1 MFHRSKRRPA
11 RPARAVL
18 ALVAAVSA
26 AAAGLLGVNTPQA
39 QAVPASPAHGTAP
52 QRTTQAKS
60 PGDSVERVCGAPQP
74 GQATCFA
81 MRRTDTQ
88 DFRARAAADGQP
100 DGLGATD
107 IQSAYNLPADGGA
120 SQTVAIVDAYDD
132 PTAESDL
139 AIYRAQYGLPACT
152 TDNGCFRKVDQRGGT
167 VYPEPEESWA
177 GEISLDL
184 DMVSAAAPNAHILLI
199 EADDPDPKNLAAAV
213 NQAVAMGAKFISN
226 SYGLDESL
234 VDTAL
239 WDAAYN
245 HPGVAVVAA
254 SGDESYGVQFPAAS
268 PYVTAVGGTSLVRDP
283 GTVRGWSESAWN
295 GGGSGCSTS
304 EPKPDF
310 QNDGGCAGRTVADV
324 SAVADPETGAAVF
337 QTYGKITD
345 SGWEIIGGTSAA
357 TPIIAGVYA
366 VAGAPEPDTYAN
378 SYPYV
383 ANRSALNDV
392 TSGSNGECQ
401 PAYLCNAGAGYD
413 GPTGLGTP
421 NGPAAFKNGPYG
433 RVHGKVLDAEKGTP
447 VALAEVSAGG
457 STTYT
462 GADGTFSLTLP
473 AGKQSVTVG
482 GYGFRT
488 KTFAGVKIADKI
500 VLERDF
506 ALTPLPSATVSGTV
520 KDGSGHGWPLYARIT
535 VDGKPGAPIWTDP
548 VTGAYRVTL
557 PQQAAYTLRV
567 TSYYQGYASAV
578 STVAV
583 AADDVEADFALAADP
598 RVGAAPGYSVTHDGS
613 FESFE
618 STASAPTGWAVQNAG
633 GTTGGWQF
641 NDPRYRGNKTG
652 GAGGFAIAD
661 SGYGTTVD
669 TSLLSPVYDFSQDG
683 HPDLSFDTQY
693 IGSFAQ
699 EASVDVSANGGKTW
713 TTLWAPDPV
722 FADVPGPA
730 TIRLDLTAYAGKPKV
745 RLRFHFAGSDAW
757 YWQIDDVQVA
767 DWKATPLPGAL
778 ITGQVTD
785 ANTGEGITG
794 SDVKDAAGDT
804 AITTATPEDATT
816 PDGFYWLFS
825 QAGKQQVTAV
835 RKPYQSA
842 TKNVKAVADRTTRV
856 PDLALAAGRLSV
868 TGGDIS
874 ASVGWGASASQN
886 LQVTNTGG
894 APVHVTLAERPA
906 PAARPTPGSGWQPA
920 ADLPGPVIDGLAESY
935 QGKLYAGLG
944 GNGVGP
950 SRKLMRYDPETGAWS
965 TLASAQDTRT
975 YPAHGFIGGKLYV
988 TGGFGTS
995 HQADPTLEVYDPA
1008 TDTWTRGA
1016 SMPTP
1021 LATAAS
1027 TVLDG
1032 KLYVIGGCSSDYSCG
1047 ENSTVSVYD
1056 PSTDSWS
1063 SAANYPVPVAAGA
1076 CAGIENRI
1084 YCAGG
1089 TANPA
1094 VPGGTYDLSSAYS
1107 YDPVTDRW
1115 SKLPDM
1121 PHAVW
1126 RSAYTSADGLLLI
1139 SGGQSKDAVLDS
1151 ALAFDPRTSTWSS
1164 LPRMSQA
1171 RTGAAGAPGF
1181 YTVGGIAEGA
1191 SVQTVELLSGYNQ
1204 QDGADITWMSASTPS
1219 LALQPGETAQVTV
1232 TLDASVAEI
1241 GQPGAYAARLQLN
1254 SDTPYPLADIP
1265 VSLTVSPPS
1274 SWGKIT
1280 GKVTAASTGLPLAG
1294 ATVEVDSWVADTTL
1308 TTAADGS
1315 YELWLDKR
1323 NNPLTVIVAKE
1334 GYKPVV
1340 ATVKVVKG
1348 SVVVTDFALKKA

>member
-1 MFHRSKRRPA
+1 M
-11 RPARAVL
+11 VL
-18 ALVAAVSA
+18 ACAAAVSVA
-26 AAAGLLGVNTPQA
+26 AIGLLGFSVPQA
-39 QAVPASPAHGTAP
+39 QAAPAAPGHSAAPAHSAAPQGTA
-52 QRTTQAKS
+52 RAKS
-60 PGDSVERVCGAPQP
+60 AEDSVERVCGTPQP

-81 MRRTDTQ
+81 MRRTGTDTLR
-88 DFRARAAADGQP
+88 RADDGGQP
-100 DGLGATD
+100 EGFGAAD

-120 SQTVAIVDAYDD
+120 GQTVAVVDAYDD

-139 AIYRAQYGLPACT
+139 AVYRAQYGLPACT

-167 VYPEPEESWA
+167 EYPDPDTDWA

-199 EADDPDPKNLAAAV
+199 EADNPSPANLAAAV

-226 SYGLDESL
+226 SYGMDESK

-245 HPGVAVVAA
+245 HPGVAVIAA
-254 SGDESYGVQFPAAS
+254 TGDESYGVEFPAAS
-268 PYVTAVGGTSLVRDP
+268 PYVTAVGATSLVRDP
-283 GTVRGWSESAWN
+283 GTARGWSESAWY
-295 GGGSGCSTS
+295 GAGSGCSKT

-310 QNDGGCAGRTVADV
+310 QNDGDCAGRTVADV
-324 SAVADPETGAAVF
+324 SAVGDPETGLAVF
-337 QTYGKITD
+337 QTYGKYTD

-366 VAGAPEPDTYAN
+366 VAGTPEPDTYPN

-383 ANRSALNDV
+383 ADRSGLNDV

-401 PAYLCNAGAGYD
+401 PAYLCNGGAGYD

-421 NGPAAFKNGPYG
+421 NGTAAFKNGPYG
-433 RVHGKVLDAEKGTP
+433 HVHGRVLDATKGTP

-462 GADGTFSLTLP
+462 AADGTFSLTLP

-482 GYGFRT
+482 GYGYAT
-488 KTFAGVKIADKI
+488 KTFAGVKIADKT

-506 ALTPLPSATVSGTV
+506 SITALPSVTVSGTV
-520 KDGSGHGWPLYARIT
+520 KDGSSHGWPLYARIT

-548 VTGAYRVTL
+548 ATGAYRVTL
-557 PQQAAYTLRV
+557 PQQGNYTLRV
-567 TSYYQGYASAV
+567 TSYYQGYESAAG
-578 STVAV
+578 TVIV

-598 RVGAAPGYSVTHDGS
+598 RVGTAPGYSVTHDGS
-613 FESFE
+613 FEPFD
-618 STASAPTGWAVQNAG
+618 STSSAPAGWAVQNAG
-633 GTTGGWQF
+633 GTTGGWEF
-641 NDPRYRGNKTG
+641 DDPRYRGNRTG

-661 SGYGTTVD
+661 SGYGTIVNS
-669 TSLLSPVYDFSQDG
+669 SLVSPVYDLSKSV
-683 HPDLSFDTQY
+683 HPDFSFDTQY
-693 IGSFAQ
+693 MGSYSQ

-713 TTLWAPDPV
+713 KTLWTPDVIFNDIPST
-722 FADVPGPA
+722 

-745 RLRFHFAGSDAW
+745 QLRFHFAGSDAW

-767 DWKATPLPGAL
+767 DWKATPLPGGL
-778 ITGQVTD
+778 ITGQVID

-794 SDVKDAAGDT
+794 ADVKDASGAT
-804 AITTATPEDATT
+804 AITTATPEDAAQ

-825 QAGKQQVTAV
+825 AAGKEQVTAA
-835 RKPYQSA
+835 RKPYQPA
-842 TKNVKAVADRTTRV
+842 TKNVKVVADGTARV
-856 PDLALAAGRLSV
+856 QDLALAAGRLSV

-874 ASVGWGASASQN
+874 ASVGWGGSATQD

-894 APVHVTLAERPA
+894 APVHVSVAERPA
-906 PAARPTPGSGWQPA
+906 AAARPTPGSGWQPV
-920 ADLPGPVIDGLAESY
+920 ADLPNVVIDGMADSY

-944 GNGVGP
+944 GNGSGA
-950 SRKLMRYDPETGAWS
+950 SHRMMRYDPEAGAWS
-965 TLASAQDTRT
+965 DVAGPADARL
-975 YPAHGFIGGKLYV
+975 YPEHGFIGDKLYV
-988 TGGFGTS
+988 TGGIDAS
-995 HQADPTLEVYDPA
+995 HQPDAKLEIYDPA
-1008 TDTWTRGA
+1008 TDQWTRGA

-1021 LATAAS
+1021 LGIAAS

-1032 KLYVIGGCSSDYSCG
+1032 KLYVIGGCDSDLRCAG
-1047 ENSTVSVYD
+1047 NSTVSVYD

-1063 SAANYPVPVAAGA
+1063 RAADYPVPVAGGA

-1089 TANPA
+1089 SSNPA
-1094 VPGGTYDLSSAYS
+1094 ASVGNYELSSAYS
-1107 YDPVTDRW
+1107 YDPVADRW

-1121 PHAVW
+1121 PYPVW
-1126 RSAYTSADGLLLI
+1126 RAAYTSADGLLLI
-1139 SGGQSKDAVLDS
+1139 SGGQANDTAKDS
-1151 ALAFDPRTSTWSS
+1151 ALAFDPRTSKWSE
-1164 LPRMSQA
+1164 LPRMA
-1171 RTGAAGAPGF
+1171 KVRTGAAGAAGF
-1181 YTVGGIAEGA
+1181 YVVGGMADGA
-1191 SVQTVELLSGYNQ
+1191 QLQTAELLAGYSQ
-1204 QDGADITWMSASTPS
+1204 QDGGDVTWMTTSTRS
-1219 LALQPGETAQVTV
+1219 LVVNPGETAHLTV
-1232 TLDASVAEI
+1232 TLDASVPEV
-1241 GQPGAYAARLQLN
+1241 GQPGTYTARLQLN
-1254 SDTPYPLADIP
+1254 SDTPYPSADIP
-1265 VSLTVSPPS
+1265 VSLTVSPPN
-1274 SWGKIT
+1274 SWGRIT
-1280 GKVTAASTGLPLAG
+1280 GKVTAANTGLPLAG

-1308 TTAADGS
+1308 TTGADGT